1 MLARLPA
8 REFDERREGDAVAV
22 GRGLSNKDPRSF
34 AYRVCERGR
43 QARLAH
49 SGRCQDGHEHARVVL
64 DRVFQRLSEHPQVAV
79 ASHQR
84 RLDPGRRRTNA
95 QDPLGVDRL
104 GLSLELD
111 RAQRREIHAAAE
123 HPFGRRG
130 DQHTARLGGRLQACR
145 RVEHVP
151 SDPPFGG
158 RGLVGER
165 LAAVDGDTYENPD
178 VGIID
183 LAIEFGSGLPHL
195 ERGTHRAERVVLVG
209 FRHAE
214 GAPLTELSRAHQV
227 AEEGRDQTATGFTWR
242 DEPGPTLSAKLLPE
256 RVLVTAGQTG
266 QHGPERTPGARTRSR
281 RRRPRSS
288 PFDGV
293 PRQESWLGMWRH
305 EQLRMKS
312 RLKFHRAFL
321 LPVSL
326 ATPNDFLTQQIT
338 F

>member
-1 MLARLPA
+1 
-8 REFDERREGDAVAV
+8 
-22 GRGLSNKDPRSF
+22 
-34 AYRVCERGR
+34 
-43 QARLAH
+43 
-49 SGRCQDGHEHARVVL
+49 VVL

-214 GAPLTELSRAHQV
+214 GAHNGVTDELLDRPSVMLDRCAHRMEVAVDHLAQKLNVQPLTELSRAHQV